1 MRRIESIFCQGFD
14 KNQSGRISL
23 AELGETSFIIC
34 LWPRIENFFTFLIQG
49 DMLTNLGKIIPSEVS
64 LLYQRPK
71 KAFDPLLQSDLGDLM
86 EEIDTDKNGAIDFS
100 EFLNFMTTER
110 HSRKISDASEYSE
123 IFDILDVD
131 KNGFISAEDIKKVRI
146 IFRREAVVFLFIHS
160 FSF

>member
-1 MRRIESIFCQGFD
+1 MGNPRNSSLLLTQLSDMAANLKQDEVEVELRSPDRRRKLAIVNKNGLTSMEIQEYKVFEGFD

-23 AELGETSFIIC
+23 AELG
-34 LWPRIENFFTFLIQG
+34 
-49 DMLTNLGKIIPSEVS
+49 DMLANLGKIIPSEG
-64 LLYQRPK
+64 
-71 KAFDPLLQSDLGDLM
+71 DLGDLM

-131 KNGFISAEDIKKVRI
+131 KN
-146 IFRREAVVFLFIHS
+146 
-160 FSF
+160 

>member
-1 MRRIESIFCQGFD
+1 
-14 KNQSGRISL
+14 
-23 AELGETSFIIC
+23 
-34 LWPRIENFFTFLIQG
+34 
-49 DMLTNLGKIIPSEVS
+49 
-64 LLYQRPK
+64 
-71 KAFDPLLQSDLGDLM
+71 M

-123 IFDILDVD
+123 IFDILEVD

-160 FSF
+160 LSF